1 VTRRSGWR
9 PVALAAL
16 ALGVWGCDLM
26 VAHVTPEPSRL
37 SRTPEPLPTPEPDPS
52 AEVPTPR
59 AEGSGPDLVDAANA
73 LADLDSYRVAVTSV
87 GLVPS
92 TSSTGIVRMSS
103 TTINGEEP
111 AARFSISG
119 LDGIPA
125 GRLEAIVIG
134 DEAWTRDGAGHWSK
148 SPGGAADFDAPFTAL
163 SPMDLSTDFDGL
175 APGLVAVGSERRNG
189 IPSRH
194 FRVESSAPV
203 AANAGLTAG
212 AADLW
217 IATRGGF
224 LVAFSVDG
232 SWDVDGD
239 GTSTPVTLRIDVS
252 HVDDRANTVRPPA

>member
-1 VTRRSGWR
+1 
-9 PVALAAL
+9 
-16 ALGVWGCDLM
+16 M
-26 VAHVTPEPSRL
+26 VAIVTPEPSRI

-59 AEGSGPDLVDAANA
+59 PAGSGPDLLDAANA

-92 TSSTGIVRMSS
+92 TTSAGIVRMSS
-103 TTINGEEP
+103 TTVTGEEP

-134 DEAWTRDGAGHWSK
+134 DQAWTRDGAGHWSK
-148 SPGGAADFDAPFTAL
+148 SPGGAADFDAAFTAL
-163 SPMDLSTDFDGL
+163 SPMDLSTEFDGL
-175 APGLVAVGSERRNG
+175 APGMTAVGSERRNG
-189 IPSRH
+189 VPASH
-194 FRVESSAPV
+194 FRVESSSAV
-203 AANAGLTAG
+203 AAGAGLTSG
-212 AADLW
+212 TADLW
-217 IATRGGF
+217 IAAHGGY

-252 HVDDRANTVRPPA
+252 HVDDPANTIRPPA

>member
-1 VTRRSGWR
+1 
-9 PVALAAL
+9 VALATL
-16 ALGVWGCDLM
+16 AFGVSGCDLM
-26 VAHVTPEPSRL
+26 VATVTPEPSRL

-59 AEGSGPDLVDAANA
+59 PAGSGPDLIDAANA
-73 LADLDSYRVAVTSV
+73 LADLGSYRVAVTSI

-92 TSSTGIVRMSS
+92 TSSDGMVRMSS
-103 TTINGEEP
+103 TTVNGEEP
-111 AARFSISG
+111 AARFSIGG

-125 GRLEAIVIG
+125 GRLEAIVVG

-163 SPMDLSTDFDGL
+163 SPMDLATEFDGL
-175 APGLVAVGSERRNG
+175 APGLMAVGTERKNG
-189 IPSRH
+189 IPAGH
-194 FRVESSAPV
+194 YRVDSSSEV
-203 AANAGLTAG
+203 AAGAGLTSG
-212 AADLW
+212 TADLW
-217 IATRGGF
+217 IATHGGY

-232 SWDVDGD
+232 SWDVDDD